1 MLLFDRKSD
10 SKFAEPVSTD
20 QPFTEALENFRRGP
34 IRVEWLG
41 IGLIAASLA
50 VATVGISVVARVGIR
65 TGRGRNR
72 PTSIRKAEGEF
83 QRPEPPE
90 GRYWG

>member
-1 MLLFDRKSD
+1 VD
-10 SKFAEPVSTD
+10 
-20 QPFTEALENFRRGP
+20 
-34 IRVEWLG
+34 WLG

-50 VATVGISVVARVGIR
+50 VATLGIFVVARVGIR

-83 QRPEPPE
+83 QPPEAPE